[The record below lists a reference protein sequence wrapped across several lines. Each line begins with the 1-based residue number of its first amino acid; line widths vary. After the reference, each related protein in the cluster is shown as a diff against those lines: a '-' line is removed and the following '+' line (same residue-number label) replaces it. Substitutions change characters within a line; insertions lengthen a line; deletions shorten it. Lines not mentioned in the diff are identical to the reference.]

1 MEFEYE
7 EVAKIAAEAMDNYLM
22 FDKLLQ
28 CESNRTY
35 TAKILYLDVPLFVS
49 KNYINF
55 AYCSAIAILPCQSEK
70 IQHNIHIINTTH
82 YYCDG

>member
-28 CESNRTY
+28 CEFTKSIT
-35 TAKILYLDVPLFVS
+35 VQLFL
-49 KNYINF
+49 IEHT
-55 AYCSAIAILPCQSEK
+55 L
-70 IQHNIHIINTTH
+70 
-82 YYCDG
+82 